1 VSIIAQPRRAVAS
14 NLRIAIWS
22 AFLLVLVAP
31 LLLER
36 SGHPYYGALLL
47 RPGGWLLARI
57 APAAASDR
65 AIVLLN
71 FFLYVIVIYGLIR
84 FLRRRSS
91 VGA

>member
-1 VSIIAQPRRAVAS
+1 VS
-14 NLRIAIWS
+14 
-22 AFLLVLVAP
+22 P

-71 FFLYVIVIYGLIR
+71 FFLYVIVIYALVR
-84 FLRRRSS
+84 FLRRRGSA
-91 VGA
+91 GA